1 MSYLFIKNRD
11 KAYEYKENLRVLDIL
26 RDNAIA
32 LESPCNGKGTC
43 GKCKVKILQGK
54 INEPSEEELRHLSKE
69 EVKEGI
75 RLSCFVKPQG
85 DITLELIEN
94 KAVNHKIL
102 TEGYMPALEVQPS
115 VLKKAYKLTKP
126 TLENNKSYEEIL
138 EEALQHPLNYSN
150 ISLLKT
156 LPEAFNKGEATA
168 VYIDNELRGI
178 EVGDTE
184 KYSYGVAI
192 DIGTTTVVA
201 SLVDLRKGEE
211 IASESDI
218 NPQKE
223 YGLDVL
229 SRIEFAKN
237 NDKGLELLNKTIIHC
252 INELIKKLCEKNKVK
267 LENIYEITVA
277 ANATMMH
284 FLLGVNTNSIGKSPY
299 ATVFSREKNIKA
311 RDLGINISPF
321 GRVYCLPGVSSYIGA
336 DIVAGAVVSEL
347 KKTKKNIL
355 FIDIGTN
362 GEIVLSKEGEL
373 CSCSCA
379 AGPALEGMNI
389 SCGMRAAEGAIEGVS
404 IDEKGIN
411 LNTIGD
417 VEPIGICGSGILD
430 SISEIARLK
439 LIGKTGRL
447 KKKEDIE
454 QDPNIKALGK
464 FLIEENN
471 QRKIIISSCP
481 KKIFITQGD
490 IRQVQLAKGAIL
502 SGFYALLD
510 LMEMDMENLDEVI
523 IAGQFGK
530 HLSIDSLIG
539 VGIIPENL
547 RDKVRYIGNSSKT
560 GALMCLLSGSV
571 RKAMEEVAESINY
584 FELSTKEGY
593 DRLFTK
599 CLNFAN

>member
-1 MSYLFIKNRD
+1 MSYFIIKNTG
-11 KAYEYKENLRVLDIL
+11 KAYEYKENFRALDIL
-26 RDNAIA
+26 RDNGIG

-43 GKCKVKILQGK
+43 GKCKIKILQGK
-54 INEPSEEELRHLSKE
+54 INEPMEEELKHLNE
-69 EVKEGI
+69 EEIKAGI

-85 DITLELIEN
+85 DITVELIEN
-94 KAVNHKIL
+94 KAVKHKIL
-102 TEGYMPALEVQPS
+102 TEGYMPALEVQPLI
-115 VLKKAYKLTKP
+115 LKKVNKITKP
-126 TLENNKSYEEIL
+126 TLKNNKSYEEIL
-138 EEALQHPLNYSN
+138 EETLEHPLNYSN
-150 ISLLKT
+150 ISLLKN
-156 LPEAFNKGEATA
+156 LPEAFNKGEATT
-168 VYIDNELRGI
+168 VYIDNELKGI
-178 EVGDTE
+178 EIGNTE
-184 KYSYGVAI
+184 KHIYGVAI

-201 SLVDLRKGEE
+201 SLVDLNKGEE

-237 NDKGLELLNKTIIHC
+237 NEDGLELLHKSIIYC
-252 INELIKKLCEKNKVK
+252 INRLNKELCKKNNIN
-267 LENIYEITVA
+267 LESIYEITIG

-299 ATVFSREKNIKA
+299 ATVFSREQNIKA
-311 RDLGINISPF
+311 RDLGISISPF

-336 DIVAGAVVSEL
+336 DIVAGAVVAEL
-347 KKTKKNIL
+347 KNTNKNIL

-362 GEIVLSKEGEL
+362 GEIVLSKKGEL

-411 LNTIGD
+411 LKTIGD
-417 VEPIGICGSGILD
+417 VEPVGICGSGILD
-430 SISEIARLK
+430 AISEIARLQ

-447 KKKEDIE
+447 KKKEDVE
-454 QDPNIKALGK
+454 QDPSLNALAK

-471 QRKIIISSCP
+471 QRKILINSYP

-510 LMEMDMENLDEVI
+510 LMEMDMEDLDEVI

-547 RDKVRYIGNSSKT
+547 RQKIRYIGNSSKT

-571 RKAMEEVAESINY
+571 RKDMEEIAKSINY